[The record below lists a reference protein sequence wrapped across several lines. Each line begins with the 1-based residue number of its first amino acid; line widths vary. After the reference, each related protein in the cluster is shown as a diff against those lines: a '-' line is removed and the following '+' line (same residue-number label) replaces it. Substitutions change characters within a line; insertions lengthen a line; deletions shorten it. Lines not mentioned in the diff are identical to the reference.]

1 MNSNELKSI
10 AENLIETTELAGNK
24 SIELYKQGLKKII
37 KPDNT
42 PVTNADLEVNKM
54 LTDKIEKLT
63 PNIPIVSEETV
74 DLSKKNNFKTFWLLD
89 PIDGTKE
96 FIEGVPQFSISIAL
110 AHLGEPIIGVIY
122 NPSTNE
128 LFSASKNMG
137 SFYNGERV
145 KCLDQNKESIA
156 LVSRSEVKR
165 GLWDEY
171 KNNFKDLR
179 PIGSV
184 AYKLGLIG
192 AGKGDIFVTLRPK
205 NEWDICAGHCIINE
219 SGGVL
224 FDLQGKLIKYN
235 QKKTLIQPGL
245 IAGSKNKVKS
255 LLKIINI

>member
-1 MNSNELKSI
+1 MFSLEDNLALAKKAAKKAGSVAMSFFQTSKYKIKDKSF
-10 AENLIETTELAGNK
+10 NN
-24 SIELYKQGLKKII
+24 
-37 KPDNT
+37 
-42 PVTNADLEVNKM
+42 PVTTADHQANKVIKDI
-54 LTDKIEKLT
+54 LFQSNSSYGWL
-63 PNIPIVSEETV
+63 SEETV
-74 DLSKKNNFKTFWLLD
+74 DSDDRLANDYVWIVD

-192 AGKGDIFVTLRPK
+192 AGKGDIFATLRPK

-219 SGGVL
+219 SGGSL
-224 FDLQGKLIKYN
+224 FDLHGKLIKYN

>member
-1 MNSNELKSI
+1 MFSLEDNLALAKKAAKKAGSVAMSFFQTSKYKIKDKSF
-10 AENLIETTELAGNK
+10 NNPVTTADHQAN
-24 SIELYKQGLKKII
+24 KII
-37 KPDNT
+37 KDILFQSNSSYGW
-42 PVTNADLEVNKM
+42 L
-54 LTDKIEKLT
+54 
-63 PNIPIVSEETV
+63 SEETV
-74 DLSKKNNFKTFWLLD
+74 DSDQRLANDYAWIVD

-110 AHLGEPIIGVIY
+110 VHLGEPIIGVIY

-137 SFYNGERV
+137 SFYNDERV

-192 AGKGDIFVTLRPK
+192 AGKGDVFATLRPK
-205 NEWDICAGHCIINE
+205 NEWDICAGHCIVNE

-224 FDLQGKLIKYN
+224 FDLHGKSIKYN
-235 QKKTLIQPGL
+235 QKNTLIQPGL
-245 IAGSKNKVKS
+245 IAGSKNKVDS

>member
-1 MNSNELKSI
+1 MFSLEDNLALAKKAAKKAGSVAMSFFQTSKYKIKDKSF
-10 AENLIETTELAGNK
+10 NN
-24 SIELYKQGLKKII
+24 
-37 KPDNT
+37 
-42 PVTNADLEVNKM
+42 PVTTADHQANKVIKDI
-54 LTDKIEKLT
+54 LFQSNSSYGWL
-63 PNIPIVSEETV
+63 SEETV
-74 DLSKKNNFKTFWLLD
+74 DSDDRLGNDYVWIVD

-171 KNNFKDLR
+171 RNNFKDLR

-192 AGKGDIFVTLRPK
+192 AGKGDIFATLRPK

-219 SGGVL
+219 SGGSL
-224 FDLQGKLIKYN
+224 FDLHGKLIKYN

>member
-1 MNSNELKSI
+1 MFSLEDNLALAKKAAKKAGSVAMSFFQTSKYKIKDKSF
-10 AENLIETTELAGNK
+10 NN
-24 SIELYKQGLKKII
+24 
-37 KPDNT
+37 
-42 PVTNADLEVNKM
+42 PVTTADHQANKVIKDI
-54 LTDKIEKLT
+54 LFQSNSSYGWL
-63 PNIPIVSEETV
+63 SEETV
-74 DLSKKNNFKTFWLLD
+74 DSDDRLANDYVWIVD

-110 AHLGEPIIGVIY
+110 VHLGEPIIGVIY

-192 AGKGDIFVTLRPK
+192 AGKGDIFATLRPK

-219 SGGVL
+219 SGGAL
-224 FDLQGKLIKYN
+224 FDLHGKLIKYN

>member
-1 MNSNELKSI
+1 LFSLEDNLALAKKAAKKAGSVAMSFFQTSKYKIKDKSF
-10 AENLIETTELAGNK
+10 NN
-24 SIELYKQGLKKII
+24 
-37 KPDNT
+37 
-42 PVTNADLEVNKM
+42 PVTTADHQANKVIKDI
-54 LTDKIEKLT
+54 LFQSNSSYGWL
-63 PNIPIVSEETV
+63 SEETV
-74 DLSKKNNFKTFWLLD
+74 DSDDRLGNDYVWIVD

-171 KNNFKDLR
+171 RNNFKDLR

-192 AGKGDIFVTLRPK
+192 AGKGDIFATLRPK

-219 SGGVL
+219 SGGSL
-224 FDLQGKLIKYN
+224 FDLHGKLIKYN

>member
-1 MNSNELKSI
+1 MFSLKD
-10 AENLIETTELAGNK
+10 NLALAKKAAKKAGSVAMSFFQTSKYKIKDK
-24 SIELYKQGLKKII
+24 SF
-37 KPDNT
+37 NN
-42 PVTNADLEVNKM
+42 PVTTADHQANKVIKDI
-54 LTDKIEKLT
+54 LFQSNSSYGWL
-63 PNIPIVSEETV
+63 SEETV
-74 DLSKKNNFKTFWLLD
+74 DSDDRLANDYVWIVD

-137 SFYNGERV
+137 SFCNDERV

-192 AGKGDIFVTLRPK
+192 AGKGDIFATLRPK

-219 SGGVL
+219 SGGAL
-224 FDLQGKLIKYN
+224 FDLHGKLIKYN

>member
-1 MNSNELKSI
+1 MFSLEDNLALAKKAAKKAGSVAMSFFQTSKYKIKDKSF
-10 AENLIETTELAGNK
+10 NN
-24 SIELYKQGLKKII
+24 
-37 KPDNT
+37 
-42 PVTNADLEVNKM
+42 PVTTADHQANKVIKDI
-54 LTDKIEKLT
+54 LFQSNSSYGWL
-63 PNIPIVSEETV
+63 SEETV
-74 DLSKKNNFKTFWLLD
+74 DSDDRLGNDYVWIVD

-110 AHLGEPIIGVIY
+110 VRLGEPIIGVIY

-171 KNNFKDLR
+171 RNNFKDLR

-192 AGKGDIFVTLRPK
+192 AGKGDIFATLRPK

-219 SGGVL
+219 SGGSL
-224 FDLQGKLIKYN
+224 FDLHGKLIKYN

>member
-1 MNSNELKSI
+1 LFSLEDNLALAKNAAKKAGTVAMSFFQTSKYKIKDKSF
-10 AENLIETTELAGNK
+10 NN
-24 SIELYKQGLKKII
+24 
-37 KPDNT
+37 
-42 PVTNADLEVNKM
+42 PVTTADHQANKVIKDI
-54 LTDKIEKLT
+54 LFQSDSSCGWL
-63 PNIPIVSEETV
+63 SEETV
-74 DLSKKNNFKTFWLLD
+74 DSDDRLANDYVWIVD

-110 AHLGEPIIGVIY
+110 VHLGEPIIGVIY

-137 SFYNGERV
+137 SFYNDERV
-145 KCLDQNKESIA
+145 KCLDQKKESIA

-224 FDLQGKLIKYN
+224 FDLNGKLIKYN